1 MLELIKNERFISE
14 YKLWFDKI
22 NSIED
27 ENQKNYLM
35 NLLKELSN
43 EVKKVD
49 SKYQELLLNRKPAGT
64 DENKNRI
71 LELRKKIA
79 SKVKNLK

>member
-1 MLELIKNERFISE
+1 
-14 YKLWFDKI
+14 
-22 NSIED
+22 
-27 ENQKNYLM
+27 M

-49 SKYQELLLNRKPAGT
+49 SKYQELLLNRKPSGT

>member
-49 SKYQELLLNRKPAGT
+49 SKYQELLLNRKPSGT